1 MPPPRMSPTMK
12 SSRSL
17 GVIARFRAE
26 SAPGCWAA
34 SAGTGIP
41 SAEEPSRRAIAGA
54 YPKRAVLRSAA
65 MTDAELARELSQR
78 VQALERRVQRL
89 EAREGLDAPA
99 TEVSED
105 EIVALLQQNKKVEA
119 VKLYSELTGA

>member
-1 MPPPRMSPTMK
+1 
-12 SSRSL
+12 
-17 GVIARFRAE
+17 
-26 SAPGCWAA
+26 
-34 SAGTGIP
+34 
-41 SAEEPSRRAIAGA
+41 
-54 YPKRAVLRSAA
+54 

-119 VKLYSELTGA
+119 VKLYSELTGAGLGEAKSAVDRIETAYLSGA